1 MSIMVNIINLIKSQP
16 LKAFLFNVLSDTM
29 GSMHKAS
36 LQHTELWWL
45 SQGKVLM
52 QSFELLA
59 ELDAFVV

>member
-1 MSIMVNIINLIKSQP
+1 MSIMVKIINLIKSQP

-36 LQHTELWWL
+36 LQHTEIWWS

-52 QSFELLA
+52 QSFELLP
-59 ELDAFVV
+59 ELDAFVM

>member
-1 MSIMVNIINLIKSQP
+1 MNLIKSQP

-36 LQHTELWWL
+36 LQHTELWWS

-52 QSFELLA
+52 QSF
-59 ELDAFVV
+59 